1 MRKFSCNVCE
11 FLYISALALK
21 VAFPTT
27 AENQRI
33 PMIRIDMLPLLFR
46 KTAPI
51 LVLIGT
57 VMTSHAQQDPQF
69 TQWFMEPAMFNP
81 AVAGN
86 NDLTC
91 VSGTYRN
98 QWSGLSSQPNTGMLT
113 AHTMVDQLKGG
124 LLLSFYN
131 DVLGQ
136 ETNNLARLG
145 YAYHLQ
151 PMSNGAILSFGAAV
165 SMFNKTI
172 GNDWIAI
179 DDFTSDAAIPNDKQ
193 SASSMDVDL
202 GLYIRKPGSF
212 YAGISATHVAEVAL
226 GQLSIQPTRHYYFM
240 GGYDYPL
247 DGDYLVLRSNILAK
261 SDLNAT
267 IADVNVNVLWNNMLW
282 GGLTWRPGDAVAP
295 VVGFEYAM
303 EDKQKTSY
311 AKQVFRLGYSYD
323 ATTTELSNYS
333 NGSHE
338 VFLSYCFK
346 FQQIPMLNRHANPRF
361 L

>member
-1 MRKFSCNVCE
+1 MWKFSCNVCE

-46 KTAPI
+46 KIAPI

>member
-1 MRKFSCNVCE
+1 MIRVALSSQLIRKSA
-11 FLYISALALK
+11 IALALFG
-21 VAFPTT
+21 VFAH
-27 AENQRI
+27 A
-33 PMIRIDMLPLLFR
+33 D
-46 KTAPI
+46 
-51 LVLIGT
+51 
-57 VMTSHAQQDPQF
+57 AQQDPQF

-86 NDLTC
+86 SDLTC
-91 VSGTYRN
+91 ISGVYRN
-98 QWSGLSSQPNTGMLT
+98 QWTGLTNDPNTAMLT

-124 LLLSFYN
+124 VLLSFYN

-145 YAYHLQ
+145 YAYHLD
-151 PMSNGAILSFGAAV
+151 PMANGAILSFGAAV

-172 GNDWIAI
+172 GNQWVAI
-179 DDFTSDAAIPNDKQ
+179 DDYTTDAAIPNDQQ
-193 SASSMDVDL
+193 SASTTDVDL
-202 GLYIRKPGSF
+202 GVYIRKPGSF

-226 GQLSIQPTRHYYFM
+226 GQLSIQPTRHFYFM
-240 GGYDYPL
+240 GGYDHQL

-267 IADVNVNVLWNNMLW
+267 IADVNVNVLWNKMLW

-311 AKQVFRLGYSYD
+311 AKQIFRLGYSYD

-338 VFLSYCFK
+338 IFLSYCFK
-346 FQQIPMLNRHANPRF
+346 FQQIPMQNRHANPRF

>member
-1 MRKFSCNVCE
+1 
-11 FLYISALALK
+11 
-21 VAFPTT
+21 
-27 AENQRI
+27 
-33 PMIRIDMLPLLFR
+33 MIRTALSSKTFRNSAIAVTLFG
-46 KTAPI
+46 AI
-51 LVLIGT
+51 FQAD
-57 VMTSHAQQDPQF
+57 AQQDPQF

-86 NDLTC
+86 SDLTC
-91 VSGTYRN
+91 ISGVYRN
-98 QWSGLSSQPNTGMLT
+98 QWTGLSNDPNTAMLT

-145 YAYHLQ
+145 YAYHLD
-151 PMSNGAILSFGAAV
+151 PMANGAILSFGAAV

-172 GNDWIAI
+172 GNQWVAI
-179 DDFTSDAAIPNDKQ
+179 DDYTADSAIPNDQQ
-193 SASSMDVDL
+193 SASTTDVDL
-202 GLYIRKPGSF
+202 GIYIRKPGSF

-240 GGYDYPL
+240 GGYDHQL

-261 SDLNAT
+261 TDLNAT

-338 VFLSYCFK
+338 IFLSYCFK
-346 FQQIPMLNRHANPRF
+346 FEQIPMLNRHANPRF

>member
-46 KTAPI
+46 KIAPI

>member
-1 MRKFSCNVCE
+1 
-11 FLYISALALK
+11 
-21 VAFPTT
+21 
-27 AENQRI
+27 
-33 PMIRIDMLPLLFR
+33 MIRIDMLPLLFR

>member
-1 MRKFSCNVCE
+1 
-11 FLYISALALK
+11 
-21 VAFPTT
+21 
-27 AENQRI
+27 
-33 PMIRIDMLPLLFR
+33 MIRVALSTRLLR
-46 KTAPI
+46 VSAVSAI
-51 LVLIGT
+51 VLGGWF
-57 VMTSHAQQDPQF
+57 SAAAQQDPQY
-69 TQWFMEPAMFNP
+69 TQWFMEPAAFNP

-91 VSGTYRN
+91 ISGIYRN
-98 QWSGLSSQPNTGMLT
+98 QWTGLTNDPNTAMLT

-124 LLLSFYN
+124 VMLSFYN

-145 YAYHLQ
+145 YAYHLS

-165 SMFNKTI
+165 SMFSKTI
-172 GNDWIAI
+172 GNQWVAI
-179 DDFTSDAAIPNDKQ
+179 DDPFSDAAIPNNQQ
-193 SASSMDVDL
+193 SASTTDVDL
-202 GLYIRKPGSF
+202 GIYIRKPGSF
-212 YAGISATHVAEVAL
+212 YGGISATHVAEVAL
-226 GQLSIQPTRHYYFM
+226 GQLSIQPTRHFYFM
-240 GGYDYPL
+240 GGYDHKL

-267 IADVNVNVLWNNMLW
+267 IADVNINVMWNKMLW

-311 AKQVFRLGYSYD
+311 SKQVFRLGYSYD

-338 VFLSYCFK
+338 IFLSYCFK